1 MRSSAVAVPV
11 PVRRQLLPCLALLLL
26 AGAASAQAQK
36 YNAVFNFGDS
46 ITDTGN
52 LCTSGKPTAITFT
65 QPPYGETYFGTPTCR
80 CSDGRV
86 IVDFLSKCFWGAVPA
101 TVQGERHGLQAGREH
116 GHHGGDGHGRAL
128 LPRPR
133 PLGQDL
139 EQRAHQLPDPV
150 VPADHRHRVRERL
163 QAVPAGLAGGVR
175 RVRRQRL
182 QRDAVRQLQPGP
194 SEPVHDQ
201 DRQHHHQG
209 RGEGGGHGGQGCG
222 GARGAPHRVLPHL
235 PHCLRH
241 QQQRRLRQPRLP
253 PQVQRPLHVP
263 QQPAPGQ
270 DCPPPEALRPGGAD
284 HVRRLLLRRL
294 RHGPEPKQIRFQRGF
309 RGVLRLR
316 GRQVQL
322 RQQSAVRDAGR
333 GGVRQPGRP
342 PQLGRHPP
350 HRGSIQAHQR
360 RLAQRALLQPAH
372 PPHINII
379 LFIYLL
385 CGAVVVL
392 FIICSEV
399 EFS

>member
-1 MRSSAVAVPV
+1 MLGP
-11 PVRRQLLPCLALLLL
+11 
-26 AGAASAQAQK
+26 AASCGRGVGPGPEVQRGVQLRRLDHGHGQPVHEREA
-36 YNAVFNFGDS
+36 NGDHVHAAALRR
-46 ITDTGN
+46 D
-52 LCTSGKPTAITFT
+52 LLRHPHLPVLRRPRHRRLP
-65 QPPYGETYFGTPTCR
+65 QHQ
-80 CSDGRV
+80 V
-86 IVDFLSKCFWGAVPA
+86 WGAVPTA
-101 TVQGERHGLQAGREH
+101 VQGERHGLQAGRQH

-128 LPRPR
+128 LPGPR
-133 PLGQDL
+133 PLRQDL
-139 EQRAHQLPDPV
+139 EQWAHQPPNPV
-150 VPADHRHRVRERL
+150 VPADHGHRVRRRRRL
-163 QAVPAGLAGGVR
+163 QALPAGLAGGVR
-175 RVRRQRL
+175 RVRRERL
-182 QRDAVRQLQPGP
+182 QRDAVRQLQRGPG
-194 SEPVHDQ
+194 EEVHAQ

-209 RGEGGGHGGQGCG
+209 RGEGGGHGGQGRG
-222 GARGAPHRVLPHL
+222 GARGAPHRLLPHL
-235 PHCLRH
+235 PHRLRH

-253 PQVQRPLHVP
+253 PQVQRSVHVP

-270 DCPPPEALRPGGAD
+270 DRPPPEALRPGGAD

-294 RHGPEPKQIRFQRGF
+294 RHGPEPQEIRFQRGF

-379 LFIYLL
+379 LFIMELW
-385 CGAVVVL
+385 
-392 FIICSEV
+392 
-399 EFS
+399 